1 MNDNKDFSYFICSWY
16 RGSTPLQSSTLGS
29 WTVGGS
35 LVIAS
40 VVMSDA
46 GEYHC
51 VANNSAGTSRYSTQ
65 LTITTP
71 LSVQV
76 IIVFLFFSL

>member
-1 MNDNKDFSYFICSWY
+1 MNCFIYRWY
-16 RGSTPLQSSTLGS
+16 KGSIPLQPSSGS

-35 LVIAS
+35 LVIVS
-40 VVMSDA
+40 VTTADA

-51 VANNSAGTSRYSTQ
+51 VANNSAGTSRYTTQ
-65 LTITTP
+65 LSVTSP

-76 IIVFLFFSL
+76 SKD